1 MNDTVIVALLGIAGT
16 LLAPFI
22 SQLSDNNKAKNE
34 RKLHAQ
40 KVRFDLEFELYQ
52 TLVEKHLTMVY
63 DVGAAVLI
71 SKGQRHPN
79 FGTDEEFISRAADH
93 INEADIQN
101 KRSAPFISKEIF
113 DAYKKLGKL
122 SHKAI
127 SMFNLFCSFDK
138 ICYHQI
144 VYNEKT
150 YTRNQAK
157 NELEAMQKEIS
168 DLSDAVLDQ
177 VRDYLNKNTKR

>member
-71 SKGQRHPN
+71 ANGQRHPT
-79 FGTDEEFISRAADH
+79 FGTNEEFVSRAAEH

-113 DAYKKLGKL
+113 DTYKNLGKL

-127 SMFNLFCSFDK
+127 ALFNLFCSFDK
-138 ICYHQI
+138 VCLQQI
-144 VYNEKT
+144 LFNEKP

-157 NELEAMQKEIS
+157 HELEAMQKEIS

-177 VRDYLNKNTKR
+177 VRDYLNNNAKK